1 MLLQD
6 WWLMIVVK
14 DQTLINSYHFG
25 AESMIA
31 NGGFIYRSKN
41 IYAWYTFSEAILCI
55 IGFISAIV
63 GVVKKI
69 ERLNNIAFIILLILI
84 IELLLI

>member
-14 DQTLINSYHFG
+14 DQALINSYHFG

-55 IGFISAIV
+55 IGFVFAII
-63 GVVKKI
+63 GVVKKN
-69 ERLNNIAFIILLILI
+69 EWLNDVATIILSIFVIQLVLI
-84 IELLLI
+84 